1 MRRKGT
7 VQIIVQNVPPQVKEG
22 FVRKL
27 DQLNKQNDK
36 KKKKGKKKFVS
47 GEIIEFM
54 KNY

>member
-1 MRRKGT
+1 MRKPGT
-7 VQIIVQNVPPQVKEG
+7 VQVIVQNVPPAVKAG
-22 FVRKL
+22 FVKKL